1 MEKTMSKVGFVEIK
15 ESDYEK
21 LKENGEL
28 DPGVF
33 YHVIK
38 DNEENESA
46 GRQYYYKAGYRRS
59 F

>member
-28 DPGVF
+28 DPGIF

-46 GRQYYYKAGYRRS
+46 GR
-59 F
+59 